1 MTFRETKKRAEQRNG
16 RIGEMKNRFDYEG
29 LAAASL
35 AIVAFVGVSS
45 SLMSG
50 VVHLAIV
57 LFGA

>member
-1 MTFRETKKRAEQRNG
+1 
-16 RIGEMKNRFDYEG
+16 MKNRFDYEG